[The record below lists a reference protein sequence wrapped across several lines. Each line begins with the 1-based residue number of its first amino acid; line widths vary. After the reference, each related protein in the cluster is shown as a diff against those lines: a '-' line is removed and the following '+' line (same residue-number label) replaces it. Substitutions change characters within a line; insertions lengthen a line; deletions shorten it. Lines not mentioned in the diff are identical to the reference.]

1 MVSGIHMGER
11 DSLVTA
17 VGMVVALGII
27 AYVLIVSITSGSLSI
42 QPGSI
47 PDPDSGPVPDGL
59 LFQEDFDHGLSG
71 WTLIGN
77 PQPVIRENL
86 GNPPPCFDNRGD
98 DLWDN
103 FAVSAIRF
111 DDSEGLILQCDMY
124 LNDSH
129 VDGCWVDGLF
139 RLAQEEAGGGAVM
152 QVSYRVIGEACWG
165 NPEDERGY
173 AYRDFGILK
182 ESGTFEWDTRT
193 VNEDLGEWH
202 RYTVVIRPDRTVDF
216 YVDGTLAYRT
226 EGEIAPSDSGLWLVI
241 GNRSHRD
248 FGPAL
253 IDSIRVYSY
262 SERTVELLTGG
273 NPGP

>member
-1 MVSGIHMGER
+1 MYLGER

-17 VGMVVALGII
+17 VGVTVALGII
-27 AYVLIVSITSGSLSI
+27 AYILIVSTTSGSLSLSSGSV
-42 QPGSI
+42 PG
-47 PDPDSGPVPDGL
+47 PDSGPATDGL
-59 LFQEDFDHGLSG
+59 LYSEDFDHGLSG

-77 PQPVIRENL
+77 PQPVIREDL

-103 FAVSAIRF
+103 FAVSTTRF
-111 DDSEGLILQCDMY
+111 DVSEGLILQCEMY

-129 VDGCWVDGLF
+129 IEGCWVDGLF
-139 RLAQEEAGGGAVM
+139 RLAREEAGGGPVM

-165 NPEDERGY
+165 NPEDERGN
-173 AYRDFGILK
+173 AYRDFGIVND
-182 ESGTFEWDTRT
+182 SGKFEWDTRI

-226 EGEIAPSDSGLWLVI
+226 SEKISASDSDLFLVI

-248 FGPAL
+248 YGPAL
-253 IDSIRVYSY
+253 IDSVRVYSY
-262 SERTVELLTGG
+262 SDQTVELLTDE
-273 NPGP
+273 NPGQ

>member
-1 MVSGIHMGER
+1 MEGISTGER

-17 VGMVVALGII
+17 VGVVVALGSI
-27 AYVLIVSITSGSLSI
+27 AYLLIVSITSGSLALPS
-42 QPGSI
+42 GSL
-47 PDPDSGPVPDGL
+47 PDPVSEMEPGGL
-59 LFQEDFDHGLSG
+59 LYREDFDHGLSG

-77 PQPVIRENL
+77 PQPMIREEL

-103 FAVSAIRF
+103 FAVSTTRF
-111 DDSEGLILQCDMY
+111 DASKGLILQCDMY

-129 VDGCWVDGLF
+129 IEGCWVDGLF
-139 RLAQEEAGGGAVM
+139 RLAREEAGGGAVM

-173 AYRDFGILK
+173 AYRDFGIVND
-182 ESGTFEWDTRT
+182 SGTFEWDTRI

-226 EGEIAPSDSGLWLVI
+226 KEKIAVSDSGLFLVI

-248 FGPAL
+248 YGPAL

-262 SERTVELLTGG
+262 SEQTVELLTGG
-273 NPGP
+273 KSGQ